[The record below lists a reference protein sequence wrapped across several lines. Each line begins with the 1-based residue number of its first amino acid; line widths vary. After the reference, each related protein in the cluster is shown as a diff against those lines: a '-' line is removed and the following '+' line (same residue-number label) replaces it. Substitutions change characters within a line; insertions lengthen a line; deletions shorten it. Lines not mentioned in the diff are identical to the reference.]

1 MKMYL
6 KDILNKGNQ
15 RSVLVKKN
23 ILFSFILQGVS
34 ILCSFLLLPITLHYL
49 KSEEYGVW
57 LTITSIITWFNVCD
71 IGIGMGLKNK
81 LGEALALEDYE
92 LGKKYVSVT
101 YALFSILMTCFL
113 IIFIPVNFYLDW
125 NSILNIYTLDNL
137 ELASTVLIVVV
148 SFSLN
153 FIMKTIGIILAAN
166 QRMYISSFMGVIAS
180 IISLIIIWLLTVLMP
195 PSLKHIALVFSFTPV
210 LVTFIGSLYLFRNKY
225 IKIKPNIH
233 YIDFSY
239 ARSLVG
245 LSMKFFVLQV
255 SSIIVF
261 TTANMIITQTIGP
274 KEVTVYNICF
284 KYFNIVTLAFNLLL
298 APMWPAYTNAYA
310 LGDLKWMENGIK
322 RTQLIWAISS
332 VGTVFLLTISPF
344 VFEMWIGKEVTIP
357 FDLSI
362 AMAIY
367 VIIGNWNN
375 IYAQML
381 AGVGKVKLSLYNS
394 SLNAMIFIPLSIYLS
409 KSYGVIGVTIAMTL
423 TILTST
429 FWQPIQSYK
438 IIKGKAEGIWNK

>member
-1 MKMYL
+1 MFL
-6 KDILNKGNQ
+6 IRFLNKGSE

-23 ILFSFILQGVS
+23 ILLSFVLQGIS

-57 LTITSIITWFNVCD
+57 LTISSIITWFNVCD

-81 LGEALALEDYE
+81 LGEALAVENYE

-101 YALFSILMTCFL
+101 YAIFSMIMIGLL
-113 IIFIPVNFYLDW
+113 AVFIPINFFLNW
-125 NSILNIYTLDNL
+125 NSILNISTLSNS

-148 SFSLN
+148 FFCLS

-166 QRMYISSFMGVIAS
+166 QRNSIGSMMGVIS
-180 IISLIIIWLLTVLMP
+180 SVTSLLVIWLLTVLVP
-195 PSLKHIALVFSFTPV
+195 PSLKYIALVFSSTPV
-210 LVTFIGSLYLFRNKY
+210 FVSFLGSIYLFNGRYKR
-225 IKIKPNIH
+225 IKPNIH
-233 YIDFSY
+233 SVDLTY
-239 ARSLVG
+239 AKNLVS

-274 KEVTVYNICF
+274 KDVTVYNICF

-298 APMWPAYTNAYA
+298 GPMWPAYTNAYA
-310 LGDLKWMENGIK
+310 LGDFKWIANGIK
-322 RTQLIWAISS
+322 RTQILWSLSS
-332 VGTVFLLTISPF
+332 VGTIILLVISPF
-344 VFEMWIGKEVTIP
+344 VYKVWIGNEVIIP
-357 FDLSI
+357 INLSI
-362 AMAIY
+362 AMAVY

-381 AGVGKVKLSLYNS
+381 AGVGKVKLSIINS
-394 SLNAMIFIPLSIYLS
+394 IFNALLFIPLSIWLS
-409 KSYGVIGVTIAMTL
+409 KSLGVIGVTVAMTL

-429 FWQPIQSYK
+429 FWQPIQSYR
-438 IIKGKAEGIWNK
+438 IINGTAKGIWNK